1 MEIFH
6 IKTAFSAVQRNADN
20 SVSVFHLFF
29 NGDFCRAEIAYL
41 SVSSDNF
48 LMEYRDRMYGNMEI
62 GSLVEEMLACENP
75 RKRSFREAEICDFA
89 PIRRLGSVSLS
100 AVPDAFLVP
109 RYFRDMAS
117 RLEHSIGVSHLAGIL
132 CDSRPEFKEYR
143 NALLLSAIC
152 HDAGAPPFSHNGEHL
167 LEELTKMR
175 HEQYIGHLLKGSAAE
190 DVIKKYG
197 YALKEIAETING
209 KGTMGKLVNNTIDID
224 NMDNT
229 ERYGFSSGRVGRIS
243 DPEKIAKAFMLKDNN
258 LYLDG
263 KFSGEIEKWKE
274 CRRKVYG
281 EIVYGDTNISA
292 GGMLVRAL
300 GFAYEEKGRQL
311 LKDGFPSFTDNET
324 LQYMERNCDSAKVL
338 IEKARNG
345 IFYKKVAEIS
355 TTNPSKVMEE
365 ICKDWKERLEL
376 ADSVSDR
383 LNLARTDVCVHTFRH
398 KPERDVNNFYPANDS
413 RRTAAVG
420 AKGIAREKNA
430 EIIFDIRVFVNPK
443 ARIDEGKIQRIT
455 GELAG
460 MQ

>member
-1 MEIFH
+1 
-6 IKTAFSAVQRNADN
+6 
-20 SVSVFHLFF
+20 
-29 NGDFCRAEIAYL
+29 
-41 SVSSDNF
+41 
-48 LMEYRDRMYGNMEI
+48 MEYRDRMYGKLEI
-62 GSLVEEMLACENP
+62 GSLVEEMLKCE
-75 RKRSFREAEICDFA
+75 KIQ
-89 PIRRLGSVSLS
+89 RLKNISLS

-109 RYFRDMAS
+109 VYFNDMAS
-117 RLEHSIGVSHLAGIL
+117 RLEHSIGVSHLVEIL
-132 CDSRPEFKEYR
+132 CNFRPEFREFR

-167 LEELTKMR
+167 LEEMTKMR

-197 YALKEIAETING
+197 HTLKEIAEIING
-209 KGTMGKLVNNTIDID
+209 KGMMGKLMNNNIDID

-229 ERYGFSSGRVGRIS
+229 ERYGFSSGRAGRIS
-243 DPEKIAKAFMLKDNN
+243 DPEKLARAFMLKGKN

-263 KFSGEIEKWKE
+263 KFSGEVEKWKE

-281 EIVYGDTNISA
+281 KIVYGDTNISA
-292 GGMLVRAL
+292 GGMLIRAL
-300 GFAYEEKGRQL
+300 GSAYEEKGKQL
-311 LKDGFPSFTDNET
+311 LKDGFPSFTDSGA
-324 LQYMERNCDSAKVL
+324 LQYMEANCAAARIL
-338 IEKARNG
+338 IERARSG

-355 TTNPSKVMEE
+355 SVNPSKDMED

-383 LNLARTDVCVHTFRH
+383 LNLARTDVCVRAFVR

-420 AKGIAREKNA
+420 AKRIAREKKA

-443 ARIDEGKIQRIT
+443 INIDEGKIQKIT